1 MYPKEIMRNTYW
13 AFRGERFSDM
23 NTFIKI
29 VLEYH
34 RDLEKEWDPSEI
46 VFNNKG
52 MTVQYSHWD
61 EIEEDEIE
69 EDFEITSKDNIITAG
84 YLLYCIHNE
93 IVSKL
98 KNDDRIFFE
107 GLVLWE
113 GENFSNMNL
122 PLYFLSLGS

>member
-13 AFRGERFSDM
+13 TFRGERFSDM

-61 EIEEDEIE
+61 EIEED
-69 EDFEITSKDNIITAG
+69 FENNKIIGYQGKGTGRPIYQVTHNGKIYNTAITVGDNG
-84 YLLYCIHNE
+84 F
-93 IVSKL
+93 IVGANPSS
-98 KNDDRIFFE
+98 
-107 GLVLWE
+107 V
-113 GENFSNMNL
+113 
-122 PLYFLSLGS
+122 P